1 MMTGVIWHS
10 IPSFSPMK
18 KLLITGAS
26 GFLGWHVCQIAQ
38 THWQVHGTYHRNP
51 VAIPGIQMHGIDL
64 TDDRALRTFL
74 QGLNPD
80 AIIHTAALS
89 QPNACQEQPHLSHS
103 LNVQATWTIADHC
116 AAAQIPY
123 VFTSSEQ
130 VFDGNHSP
138 YRERDRPN
146 PLNRY
151 GEHKL
156 AAEMGLLDRYPAAT
170 VCRMPLM
177 YGVSPTAPSFIQP
190 FIQRLQSGE
199 LLQAFTDEIRT
210 PVSGFDAAQ
219 GLLIALEKVQGIV
232 HLGGQ
237 ERLSRYEMAQ
247 TLIEV
252 LQIENAQIRPCLQAD
267 VQMSAPRPKDLSM
280 DSAIAYHLGFHPH
293 HFREVLSHL
302 KFSNH

>member
-1 MMTGVIWHS
+1 
-10 IPSFSPMK
+10 MK

-26 GFLGWHVCQIAQ
+26 GFLGWHLCQIARP
-38 THWQVHGTYHRNP
+38 HWQVHGTYHRNP
-51 VAIPGIQMHGIDL
+51 AAIPGVEMNGIDL

-89 QPNACQEQPHLSHS
+89 QPNICQEQPQLSHS

-116 AAAQIPY
+116 AATQIPY

-138 YRERDRPN
+138 YCESDRPN
-146 PLNRY
+146 PLNLY

-156 AAEMGLLDRYPAAT
+156 AAEIGLLDRYPAAA

-190 FIQRLQSGE
+190 FIQRLQSGA

-219 GLLIALEKVQGIV
+219 GLLIALEKVRGII

-237 ERLSRYEMAQ
+237 ERLSRYEMAKI
-247 TLIEV
+247 LIEV
-252 LQIENAQIRPCLQAD
+252 LQIENANIQPCLQSE

-280 DSAIAYHLGFHPH
+280 DGAIAYHLGFQPQR
-293 HFREVLSHL
+293 FREVLSRL
-302 KFSNH
+302 KFIDT

>member
-1 MMTGVIWHS
+1 
-10 IPSFSPMK
+10 MK

-26 GFLGWHVCQIAQ
+26 GFLGWHLCQMAQ
-38 THWQVHGTYHRNP
+38 THWQLHGTYHSHSI
-51 VAIPGIQMHGIDL
+51 AIPGVIMHGIDL
-64 TDDRALRTFL
+64 TDDPARRTFL
-74 QGLNPD
+74 QDLNPD

-89 QPNACQEQPHLSHS
+89 QPNACQNQPELSYR
-103 LNVQATWTIADHC
+103 LNVQAPWAIADHC

-138 YRERDRPN
+138 YCETDRPN
-146 PLNRY
+146 PLNLY

-156 AAEMGLLDRYPAAT
+156 AAEIGLLDRYPTAA

-190 FIQRLQSGE
+190 FIQRLRSGA

-219 GLLIALEKVQGIV
+219 GLLIALEKAQGIL

-237 ERLSRYEMAQ
+237 ERLSRYEIAQ
-247 TLIEV
+247 TLVEV
-252 LQIENAQIRPCLQAD
+252 LQIENAQIQPCLQAD
-267 VQMSAPRPKDLSM
+267 VQMAAVRPRDLSM
-280 DSAIAYHLGFHPH
+280 DSAIAYRLGFQPQR
-293 HFREVLSHL
+293 FREVLTRL
-302 KFSNH
+302 KFIDP